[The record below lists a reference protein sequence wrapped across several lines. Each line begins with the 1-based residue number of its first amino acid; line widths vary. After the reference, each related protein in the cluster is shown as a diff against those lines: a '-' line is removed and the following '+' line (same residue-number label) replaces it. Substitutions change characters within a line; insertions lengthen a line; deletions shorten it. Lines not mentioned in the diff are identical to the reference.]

1 MVMKTKVMQTKVI
14 KTMYLFELFLQ
25 LLPHLSHSSRPT
37 SKVTP
42 QEQRMEAEGNADEGI
57 EAGGIAD
64 EGNEDE
70 MYLFS
75 DDESENIEAELDED
89 SVSTDEPPPKRNFI
103 SIQRKIEI
111 AEAAVRGKTIPG
123 FILRGLARENNLQG
137 NQIRRYIKSLPELR
151 RLVHKK
157 GGNSTK
163 HSGRPTSL
171 ANAKDLCEWVVN
183 LRREGMPIS
192 INMVILRASQLDER
206 FHRKKMQTKYSIVR
220 RILRSCSIVIR
231 AKTHQAQRHP
241 KEMVDEAKHFVSR
254 ITPLLASPNHDQRYI
269 INMDQTPVFFSMVPN
284 KTLNIAGERS
294 INVRTS
300 TGSTMRLTCAVT
312 VSAAGDILRPFIVFK
327 GKRDGRISREFGNP
341 EKSGFLVDCSYMC
354 QDRAWMDEAVMLQW
368 VKEVLEPW
376 SKHVPTGIVPYLLL
390 DSYKCHLMSSV
401 VHAIQDL
408 GIEVEHIPG
417 GCTGLVQPLDV
428 GVNKPLKNRIRRKWE
443 EYMLEE
449 GLAMTVS
456 KPPTRQQMATW
467 VTQCLDDLSE
477 HIVKAAWR
485 RNGYSYFPQE
495 EVQVQVQLNI
505 EQDALLDDEVDI
517 SSLDETLTD
526 TTSEAPN
533 NNNE

>member
-1 MVMKTKVMQTKVI
+1 MEAEGNADEGNEDDGNADEGNVNVDE
-14 KTMYLFELFLQ
+14 MYLFICLYFFDTSPLIR
-25 LLPHLSHSSRPT
+25 LPPHSSHSSRPT

-42 QEQRMEAEGNADEGI
+42 QEQRMEAEATADEGI
-57 EAGGIAD
+57 EAGGNSD
-64 EGNEDE
+64 EGNDDE

-75 DDESENIEAELDED
+75 DDDSEDIEAELDED
-89 SVSTDEPPPKRNFI
+89 SVSTEDPPPKRNFI
-103 SIQRKIEI
+103 SIRRKIEI

-123 FILRGLARENNLQG
+123 FTLRGLAQENNLQG

-206 FHRKKMQTKYSIVR
+206 FRRKKMQTKFSIVR
-220 RILRSCSIVIR
+220 RILRSHSIVIR

-254 ITPLLASPNHDQRYI
+254 ISPLLASPNRDQWYI
-269 INMDQTPVFFSMVPN
+269 INMDQTLVFFSMVPN

-300 TGSTMRLTCAVT
+300 TRSTMQLTCAVT

-327 GKRDGRISREFGNP
+327 GKRDGRIAREFGNP

-354 QDRAWMDEAVMLQW
+354 QERAWMDEAVMLQW

-376 SKHVPTGIVPYLLL
+376 SKDVPPGIVPYLLL

-408 GIEVEHIPG
+408 GIEVEHISG

-443 EYMLEE
+443 EYMLEA
-449 GLAMTVS
+449 GLAMTVL

-467 VTQCLDDLSE
+467 ITECLDDLSE
-477 HIVKAAWR
+477 HIIKAA
-485 RNGYSYFPQE
+485 
-495 EVQVQVQLNI
+495 
-505 EQDALLDDEVDI
+505 
-517 SSLDETLTD
+517 
-526 TTSEAPN
+526 
-533 NNNE
+533 